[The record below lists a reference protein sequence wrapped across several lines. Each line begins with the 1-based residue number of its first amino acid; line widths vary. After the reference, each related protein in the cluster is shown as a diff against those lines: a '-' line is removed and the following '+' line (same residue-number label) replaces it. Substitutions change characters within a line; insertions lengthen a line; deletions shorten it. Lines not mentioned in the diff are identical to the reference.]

1 MACLDIEKAFDNV
14 WHDGLIHKL
23 VLYNFPNY
31 LVKIIQSYL
40 RNRRS
45 QVCVL
50 GELSDPFNVPAGVP
64 QGSILGPVLYNLFT
78 SDIPDLPGGGVISL
92 FADDTAILYA
102 GRQIKPIVKKLQDGL
117 NCFAE
122 YLAKWKIRVNAAKT
136 QTIVF
141 PHRNSQRLEP
151 STLVQL
157 NGASISWSTDV
168 RYLGLT
174 YDRKLLYRLHIDQTV
189 ARSTVL
195 LKKLYPLIN
204 RKSKLSAVNKLAVYK
219 QVVRPML
226 LYAAP
231 IWRACAKTH
240 LLKVHR
246 VQNKFLK
253 MILNL
258 PPSTRTSEV
267 QRLASIDS
275 TLVLLWRRG
284 TNVLTASQLM
294 VTRDERIRLVNGYNL
309 EISELEPQDA
319 GDYVCQISDK
329 INKDQVH
336 TVEILVPPSV
346 RAIPP
351 SGQLTA
357 RKGGA
362 VTLECKASGNPVPSI
377 YWTKRSGAG
386 KSAAKI
392 GEGPILTLE
401 RVERQQAG
409 VYQCTADNNVGDP
422 VTVDMRL
429 DVLYPPDIS
438 VDKSWIH
445 SGEGFEAQLECIVH
459 ADPQPTVS
467 WYQNSFP
474 IQPTDRRTMSS
485 RGNRHTLTIRHVQQE
500 DFGNYS
506 CVADNTLGRSK
517 KYMEV
522 SGRPGPAE
530 FVSPP
535 WSRSPDSY
543 NLTWKVESYPPLL
556 EVRLL
561 YRKLMMNETFQQPG
575 RWHDVI
581 LTPSPRPIS
590 EPLTHVMAFTLRG
603 LLPSSVYESIVQ
615 AKNRYGWNEVS
626 DIFQFYTQ
634 RISSDIHSEEMQVA
648 SSTSRS
654 GAATLHRIQAESS
667 VSCLMM
673 TATVVCWLLV
683 SYNLQRNL

>member
-1 MACLDIEKAFDNV
+1 MSAVTSVGSHHFGSSSSKGSSAPNN
-14 WHDGLIHKL
+14 GLVPRFTSRGHTYRAVVGDTL
-23 VLYNFPNY
+23 VLPCEVEN
-31 LVKIIQSYL
+31 
-40 RNRRS
+40 
-45 QVCVL
+45 L
-50 GELSDPFNVPAGVP
+50 G
-64 QGSILGPVLYNLFT
+64 
-78 SDIPDLPGGGVISL
+78 
-92 FADDTAILYA
+92 
-102 GRQIKPIVKKLQDGL
+102 
-117 NCFAE
+117 
-122 YLAKWKIRVNAAKT
+122 
-136 QTIVF
+136 
-141 PHRNSQRLEP
+141 
-151 STLVQL
+151 
-157 NGASISWSTDV
+157 
-168 RYLGLT
+168 
-174 YDRKLLYRLHIDQTV
+174 
-189 ARSTVL
+189 
-195 LKKLYPLIN
+195 
-204 RKSKLSAVNKLAVYK
+204 
-219 QVVRPML
+219 
-226 LYAAP
+226 
-231 IWRACAKTH
+231 
-240 LLKVHR
+240 
-246 VQNKFLK
+246 
-253 MILNL
+253 
-258 PPSTRTSEV
+258 
-267 QRLASIDS
+267 

-284 TNVLTASQLM
+284 SNVLTASQLM

-329 INKDQVH
+329 VNKDQVH

-351 SGQLTA
+351 TGQVTA

-386 KSAAKI
+386 KSASKI
-392 GEGPILTLE
+392 GEGPVLSLE

-409 VYQCTADNNVGDP
+409 VYQCTADNSVGDP

-438 VDKSWIH
+438 VEKSWIH

-467 WYQNSFP
+467 WNQNSFP
-474 IQPTDRRTMSS
+474 LQPTDRRTMSS

-506 CVADNTLGRSK
+506 CVADNSLGRSK

-522 SGRPGPAE
+522 SGRPGPAD
-530 FVSPP
+530 FLSPP
-535 WSRSPDSY
+535 WSRSTDSF
-543 NLTWKVESYPPLL
+543 NLTWKVESYPPLQ

-581 LTPSPRPIS
+581 LTPAPRPPS

-603 LLPSSVYESIVQ
+603 LQHSSVYEAIVQ

-634 RISSDIHSEEMQVA
+634 RISSDTHSEEMQVA

-654 GAATLHRIQAESS
+654 GATTLHRTAAPRSPIWA
-667 VSCLMM
+667 VLCL
-673 TATVVCWLLV
+673 VPWLLASFTV
-683 SYNLQRNL
+683 GTGWLSDRGPAFDRSMPLI

>member
-1 MACLDIEKAFDNV
+1 MTNPDEDNEDHRQLGSESAKCGTTFGKHFNLPALDLELLLFTLTPTNTHIHMLVENLLDYMKSKSSGSSK
-14 WHDGLIHKL
+14 GLSSSNNGLVPRFISRGHTYRAVVGDTL
-23 VLYNFPNY
+23 VLPCEVEN
-31 LVKIIQSYL
+31 
-40 RNRRS
+40 
-45 QVCVL
+45 L
-50 GELSDPFNVPAGVP
+50 G
-64 QGSILGPVLYNLFT
+64 
-78 SDIPDLPGGGVISL
+78 
-92 FADDTAILYA
+92 
-102 GRQIKPIVKKLQDGL
+102 
-117 NCFAE
+117 
-122 YLAKWKIRVNAAKT
+122 
-136 QTIVF
+136 
-141 PHRNSQRLEP
+141 
-151 STLVQL
+151 
-157 NGASISWSTDV
+157 
-168 RYLGLT
+168 
-174 YDRKLLYRLHIDQTV
+174 
-189 ARSTVL
+189 
-195 LKKLYPLIN
+195 
-204 RKSKLSAVNKLAVYK
+204 
-219 QVVRPML
+219 
-226 LYAAP
+226 
-231 IWRACAKTH
+231 
-240 LLKVHR
+240 
-246 VQNKFLK
+246 
-253 MILNL
+253 
-258 PPSTRTSEV
+258 
-267 QRLASIDS
+267 

-409 VYQCTADNNVGDP
+409 VYQCTADNNVGEP

-590 EPLTHVMAFTLRG
+590 EPLSHVMAFTLRG

-634 RISSDIHSEEMQVA
+634 RISSDVHSEEMQVA

-654 GAATLHRIQAESS
+654 SAISMHRIRSATGTGY
-667 VSCLMM
+667 LML
-673 TATVVCWLLV
+673 ATTTICWLLV
-683 SYNLQRNL
+683 SSNLQRNL

>member
-1 MACLDIEKAFDNV
+1 MAALNTARWYQAHPATAISRMAAGKNGAPDTINSGNDPAKRGVRSIATVNCASNRVAAASVDHRSQRGVVNCFLRFIFLRNIFILLIVVSSLLVSTTDAVISSRGSSSSSKSSSSPNN
-14 WHDGLIHKL
+14 GLVPRFISRGHTYRAVVGDTL
-23 VLYNFPNY
+23 VLPCEVEN
-31 LVKIIQSYL
+31 
-40 RNRRS
+40 
-45 QVCVL
+45 L
-50 GELSDPFNVPAGVP
+50 G
-64 QGSILGPVLYNLFT
+64 
-78 SDIPDLPGGGVISL
+78 
-92 FADDTAILYA
+92 
-102 GRQIKPIVKKLQDGL
+102 
-117 NCFAE
+117 
-122 YLAKWKIRVNAAKT
+122 
-136 QTIVF
+136 
-141 PHRNSQRLEP
+141 
-151 STLVQL
+151 
-157 NGASISWSTDV
+157 
-168 RYLGLT
+168 
-174 YDRKLLYRLHIDQTV
+174 
-189 ARSTVL
+189 
-195 LKKLYPLIN
+195 
-204 RKSKLSAVNKLAVYK
+204 
-219 QVVRPML
+219 
-226 LYAAP
+226 
-231 IWRACAKTH
+231 
-240 LLKVHR
+240 
-246 VQNKFLK
+246 
-253 MILNL
+253 
-258 PPSTRTSEV
+258 
-267 QRLASIDS
+267 

-284 TNVLTASQLM
+284 SNVLTASQLM

-329 INKDQVH
+329 VNKDQVH

-351 SGQLTA
+351 TGQVTA

-392 GEGPILTLE
+392 GEGPVLSLE

-409 VYQCTADNNVGDP
+409 VYQCTADNSVGDP

-438 VDKSWIH
+438 VEKSWIH

-467 WYQNSFP
+467 WNQNSFP
-474 IQPTDRRTMSS
+474 LQPTDRRTMSS
-485 RGNRHTLTIRHVQQE
+485 RGNRHTLTILHVQQE

-506 CVADNTLGRSK
+506 CVADNSLGRSK

-522 SGRPGPAE
+522 SGRPGPAD
-530 FVSPP
+530 FLSPP
-535 WSRSPDSY
+535 WSRSTDTF
-543 NLTWKVESYPPLL
+543 NLTWKVESYPPLQ

-581 LTPSPRPIS
+581 LTPAPRPPS

-603 LLPSSVYESIVQ
+603 LQHSSVYEAIVQ

-634 RISSDIHSEEMQVA
+634 RLTSDIHSEEMQVA

-654 GAATLHRIQAESS
+654 GATSLHRSTALRSTTAWLA
-667 VSCLMM
+667 LMALLPVIPWLM
-673 TATVVCWLLV
+673 TTFGALLAGTLSNPSHRAV
-683 SYNLQRNL
+683 I

>member
-1 MACLDIEKAFDNV
+1 MCVTPSGAIFCETAIIESDTIRSTQTNNRSSIQRNAIHSSGSSQMTPIDCFSRFVPLRRFGGRYRSFDCLLPTLVNCCCLLLLVVLLVPTTDAAISSRGSSSKSVSSSNN
-14 WHDGLIHKL
+14 GLVPRFISRGHTYRAVVGDTL
-23 VLYNFPNY
+23 VLPCEVEN
-31 LVKIIQSYL
+31 
-40 RNRRS
+40 
-45 QVCVL
+45 L
-50 GELSDPFNVPAGVP
+50 G
-64 QGSILGPVLYNLFT
+64 
-78 SDIPDLPGGGVISL
+78 
-92 FADDTAILYA
+92 
-102 GRQIKPIVKKLQDGL
+102 
-117 NCFAE
+117 
-122 YLAKWKIRVNAAKT
+122 
-136 QTIVF
+136 
-141 PHRNSQRLEP
+141 
-151 STLVQL
+151 
-157 NGASISWSTDV
+157 
-168 RYLGLT
+168 
-174 YDRKLLYRLHIDQTV
+174 
-189 ARSTVL
+189 
-195 LKKLYPLIN
+195 
-204 RKSKLSAVNKLAVYK
+204 
-219 QVVRPML
+219 
-226 LYAAP
+226 
-231 IWRACAKTH
+231 
-240 LLKVHR
+240 
-246 VQNKFLK
+246 
-253 MILNL
+253 
-258 PPSTRTSEV
+258 
-267 QRLASIDS
+267 

-346 RAIPP
+346 RVIPP

-357 RKGGA
+357 RKGGV

-377 YWTKRSGAG
+377 YWTKRGSPA
-386 KSAAKI
+386 KVATKI

-459 ADPQPTVS
+459 ADPQPSVS

-485 RGNRHTLTIRHVQQE
+485 RGNRHTLSIRHVQQE

-581 LTPSPRPIS
+581 LTPSARPIT

-603 LLPSSVYESIVQ
+603 LQPSSVYEAIVQ

-634 RISSDIHSEEMQVA
+634 RISSDVHSEEMQVA

-654 GAATLHRIQAESS
+654 SATSLQRQQSS
-667 VSCLMM
+667 SLYLMF
-673 TATVVCWLLV
+673 AIICWLLEV
-683 SYNLQRNL
+683 HCRLQRNP

>member
-1 MACLDIEKAFDNV
+1 MGALNTARWWHQAHPATAISGMMVAARSRSAASGGKNSVHTDGNGGTNEMAKRNGRRAIVTAKCAGDNGSSSSSSSSGGSGIITAV
-14 WHDGLIHKL
+14 AGHRSQRGVVNCFLRFIFLRNMFILLVVISGLLVSTADAVISSRGSSGSSSKGSSPPNNGLVPRFISRGHTYRAVVGDTL
-23 VLYNFPNY
+23 VLPCEVEN
-31 LVKIIQSYL
+31 
-40 RNRRS
+40 
-45 QVCVL
+45 L
-50 GELSDPFNVPAGVP
+50 G
-64 QGSILGPVLYNLFT
+64 
-78 SDIPDLPGGGVISL
+78 
-92 FADDTAILYA
+92 
-102 GRQIKPIVKKLQDGL
+102 
-117 NCFAE
+117 
-122 YLAKWKIRVNAAKT
+122 
-136 QTIVF
+136 
-141 PHRNSQRLEP
+141 
-151 STLVQL
+151 
-157 NGASISWSTDV
+157 
-168 RYLGLT
+168 
-174 YDRKLLYRLHIDQTV
+174 
-189 ARSTVL
+189 
-195 LKKLYPLIN
+195 
-204 RKSKLSAVNKLAVYK
+204 
-219 QVVRPML
+219 
-226 LYAAP
+226 
-231 IWRACAKTH
+231 
-240 LLKVHR
+240 
-246 VQNKFLK
+246 
-253 MILNL
+253 
-258 PPSTRTSEV
+258 
-267 QRLASIDS
+267 

-284 TNVLTASQLM
+284 SNVLTASQLM

-329 INKDQVH
+329 VNKDQVH

-351 SGQLTA
+351 TGQVTA

-377 YWTKRSGAG
+377 YWTKRTGTG

-392 GEGPILTLE
+392 GEGPVLSLE

-409 VYQCTADNNVGDP
+409 VYQCTADNNVGEP

-438 VDKSWIH
+438 VEKSWIH

-467 WYQNSFP
+467 WNQNSFP
-474 IQPTDRRTMSS
+474 LQPTDRRTMSS

-506 CVADNTLGRSK
+506 CVADNSLGRSK

-522 SGRPGPAE
+522 SGRPGPAD
-530 FVSPP
+530 FLSPP
-535 WSRSPDSY
+535 WSRSTDSF
-543 NLTWKVESYPPLL
+543 NLTWKVESYPPLQ

-581 LTPSPRPIS
+581 LTPAPRPPS

-603 LLPSSVYESIVQ
+603 LQHSSVYEAIVQ

-654 GAATLHRIQAESS
+654 GATTLHR
-667 VSCLMM
+667 
-673 TATVVCWLLV
+673 TAPPVGTAWTLLTLLATLIPWLLLHGGTLADRSKV
-683 SYNLQRNL
+683 N

>member
-1 MACLDIEKAFDNV
+1 MTALNTVRWYQAHPATAISRMAAHSRNGGGGGSGKNSINTNSGCSNDAAATSAASDSAKRTVRPIVTANCAGNNAITAVANSNHRSQRGVVNCFLRFIFLRNMFILLIVVSSLLVSTTDAVISSRGSSSNSKTSSLPNN
-14 WHDGLIHKL
+14 GLVPRFISRGHTYRAVVGDTL
-23 VLYNFPNY
+23 VLPCEVEN
-31 LVKIIQSYL
+31 
-40 RNRRS
+40 
-45 QVCVL
+45 L
-50 GELSDPFNVPAGVP
+50 G
-64 QGSILGPVLYNLFT
+64 
-78 SDIPDLPGGGVISL
+78 
-92 FADDTAILYA
+92 
-102 GRQIKPIVKKLQDGL
+102 
-117 NCFAE
+117 
-122 YLAKWKIRVNAAKT
+122 
-136 QTIVF
+136 
-141 PHRNSQRLEP
+141 
-151 STLVQL
+151 
-157 NGASISWSTDV
+157 
-168 RYLGLT
+168 
-174 YDRKLLYRLHIDQTV
+174 
-189 ARSTVL
+189 
-195 LKKLYPLIN
+195 
-204 RKSKLSAVNKLAVYK
+204 
-219 QVVRPML
+219 
-226 LYAAP
+226 
-231 IWRACAKTH
+231 
-240 LLKVHR
+240 
-246 VQNKFLK
+246 
-253 MILNL
+253 
-258 PPSTRTSEV
+258 
-267 QRLASIDS
+267 

-284 TNVLTASQLM
+284 SNVLTASQLM

-329 INKDQVH
+329 VNKDQVH

-351 SGQLTA
+351 TGQVTA

-377 YWTKRSGAG
+377 YWTKRSGTG
-386 KSAAKI
+386 KSVAKI
-392 GEGPILTLE
+392 GEGPVLSLE

-409 VYQCTADNNVGDP
+409 VYQCTADNSVGDP

-438 VDKSWIH
+438 VEKSWIH

-467 WYQNSFP
+467 WNQNSFP
-474 IQPTDRRTMSS
+474 LQPTDRRTMSS

-506 CVADNTLGRSK
+506 CVADNSLGRSK

-522 SGRPGPAE
+522 SGRPGPAD
-530 FVSPP
+530 FLSPP
-535 WSRSPDSY
+535 WSRSTDSF
-543 NLTWKVESYPPLL
+543 NLTWKVESYPPLQ

-581 LTPSPRPIS
+581 LTPAPRPPS

-603 LLPSSVYESIVQ
+603 LQHSSVYEAIVQ

-654 GAATLHRIQAESS
+654 GATSLHRTAPKSS
-667 VSCLMM
+667 AWS
-673 TATVVCWLLV
+673 VVLLTTLLPILPWLVAPFGALLHGGTLFDR
-683 SYNLQRNL
+683 SKLII

>member
-1 MACLDIEKAFDNV
+1 MMCTVQHESISIGEDTALAGNGRNESSSSDSSCNNNSNQAAMLDCTSLQRYVRGVGFVLLVSLGCCWFLPVTDAAISNRGSSSSSSKSLSSTNN
-14 WHDGLIHKL
+14 GLVPRFISRGHTYRAVVGDTL
-23 VLYNFPNY
+23 VLPCEVEN
-31 LVKIIQSYL
+31 
-40 RNRRS
+40 
-45 QVCVL
+45 L
-50 GELSDPFNVPAGVP
+50 G
-64 QGSILGPVLYNLFT
+64 
-78 SDIPDLPGGGVISL
+78 
-92 FADDTAILYA
+92 
-102 GRQIKPIVKKLQDGL
+102 
-117 NCFAE
+117 
-122 YLAKWKIRVNAAKT
+122 
-136 QTIVF
+136 
-141 PHRNSQRLEP
+141 
-151 STLVQL
+151 
-157 NGASISWSTDV
+157 
-168 RYLGLT
+168 
-174 YDRKLLYRLHIDQTV
+174 
-189 ARSTVL
+189 
-195 LKKLYPLIN
+195 
-204 RKSKLSAVNKLAVYK
+204 
-219 QVVRPML
+219 
-226 LYAAP
+226 
-231 IWRACAKTH
+231 
-240 LLKVHR
+240 
-246 VQNKFLK
+246 
-253 MILNL
+253 
-258 PPSTRTSEV
+258 
-267 QRLASIDS
+267 

-654 GAATLHRIQAESS
+654 SAATLHRIQTDSN
-667 VSCLMM
+667 VRYLML
-673 TATVVCWLLV
+673 ALIVCRLLV
-683 SYNLQRNL
+683 SNNLQRNL

>member
-1 MACLDIEKAFDNV
+1 MTALNTVRWYQAHPATASSRMATHRRPGSGSAGGKNGINTNSGYDASVEAPTAAAAMAVCDSVKRNVRPIVTANCASNNAITAVANSNHRSQRGVVNCFLRFIFLRNMFILLIVVSSLLVSTTDAVISSRGSSSNSKASSAPNN
-14 WHDGLIHKL
+14 GLVPRFISRGHTYRAVVGDTL
-23 VLYNFPNY
+23 VLPCEVEN
-31 LVKIIQSYL
+31 
-40 RNRRS
+40 
-45 QVCVL
+45 L
-50 GELSDPFNVPAGVP
+50 G
-64 QGSILGPVLYNLFT
+64 
-78 SDIPDLPGGGVISL
+78 
-92 FADDTAILYA
+92 
-102 GRQIKPIVKKLQDGL
+102 
-117 NCFAE
+117 
-122 YLAKWKIRVNAAKT
+122 
-136 QTIVF
+136 
-141 PHRNSQRLEP
+141 
-151 STLVQL
+151 
-157 NGASISWSTDV
+157 
-168 RYLGLT
+168 
-174 YDRKLLYRLHIDQTV
+174 
-189 ARSTVL
+189 
-195 LKKLYPLIN
+195 
-204 RKSKLSAVNKLAVYK
+204 
-219 QVVRPML
+219 
-226 LYAAP
+226 
-231 IWRACAKTH
+231 
-240 LLKVHR
+240 
-246 VQNKFLK
+246 
-253 MILNL
+253 
-258 PPSTRTSEV
+258 
-267 QRLASIDS
+267 

-284 TNVLTASQLM
+284 SNVLTASQLM

-329 INKDQVH
+329 VNKDQVH

-351 SGQLTA
+351 TGQVTA

-377 YWTKRSGAG
+377 YWTKRSGTG

-392 GEGPILTLE
+392 GEGPVLSLE

-409 VYQCTADNNVGDP
+409 VYQCTADNSVGDP

-438 VDKSWIH
+438 VEKSWIH

-467 WYQNSFP
+467 WNQNSFP
-474 IQPTDRRTMSS
+474 LQPTDRRTMSS

-506 CVADNTLGRSK
+506 CVADNSLGRSK

-522 SGRPGPAE
+522 SGRPGPAD
-530 FVSPP
+530 FLSPP
-535 WSRSPDSY
+535 WSRSTDSF
-543 NLTWKVESYPPLL
+543 NLTWKVESYPPLQ

-581 LTPSPRPIS
+581 LTPAPRPPS

-603 LLPSSVYESIVQ
+603 LQHSSVYEAIVQ

-634 RISSDIHSEEMQVA
+634 RITSDIHSEEMQVA

-654 GAATLHRIQAESS
+654 GSTSLHRNAPKSTVWKVMTMTLLPILPW
-667 VSCLMM
+667 LMSPFG
-673 TATVVCWLLV
+673 ALLHGGTLFDR
-683 SYNLQRNL
+683 SKLTI